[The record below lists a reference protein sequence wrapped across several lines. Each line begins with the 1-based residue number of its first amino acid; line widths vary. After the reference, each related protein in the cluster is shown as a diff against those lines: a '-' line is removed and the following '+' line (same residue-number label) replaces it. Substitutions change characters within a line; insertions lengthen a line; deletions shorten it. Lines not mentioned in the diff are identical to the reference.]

1 MGRRS
6 PETFFVTSL
15 VRMEEGTCMELS
27 SKILVVDD
35 ELQIQLLLEEFLT
48 SIGHTARLAGDGEQA
63 LQVLQTETLDGV
75 LVDLKMPRMGGMEL
89 LRLIKFSYPSLPVIM
104 MTGYPSVE
112 IAVEA
117 MKEGAI
123 DFITKPLRLD
133 AVRLA
138 VARISRNPICHR
150 SISTHPSSPAILGP
164 SLLSTISGKIKE
176 LSILYAISDAFQ
188 DTTDTEVTLQRLT
201 QVAREIVGARSSSFT
216 ILDRESYRRPVK
228 TVKAGDENSLLE
240 VVSTVDDRTLDRLI
254 KDHKPILING
264 TLSGIVVPVL
274 IKNELLGLLGV
285 WEKQEPLPFTEEEV
299 LLLLTLCRKAALSL
313 ENQFLYES
321 LYQSLL
327 ETLKALVT
335 TLEARDPYTRAH
347 SQRVSHYAT
356 ALAAKMGCSKEE
368 QDIVTVAGFLHD
380 IGKVGI
386 CDAILLKTEP
396 LTPAEYE
403 TIKTHPIIGEQIVQH
418 LGYFSRERSIIRHH
432 HEWWD
437 GRGYPDGLTQHQIPL
452 LARILTVSDAFD
464 AITSS
469 RPYRAGRPFREAL
482 EELDCW
488 AGIQFDADAVSAFRH
503 VIERDLPIATLA
515 RQPGAP
521 V

>member
-1 MGRRS
+1 MG
-6 PETFFVTSL
+6 
-15 VRMEEGTCMELS
+15 EGNHMKLL

-35 ELQIQLLLEEFLT
+35 EPQIQFLLEEFLT
-48 SIGHTARLAGDGEQA
+48 SLGCTVRLAGDGEQA
-63 LQVLQTETLDGV
+63 LRLLQREAFDGV
-75 LVDLKMPRMGGMEL
+75 LVDLKMAKMGGMEL
-89 LRLIKFSYPSLPVIM
+89 LRLIKLSYPMLPVIM

-112 IAVEA
+112 VAVEA
-117 MKEGAI
+117 MKEGAV

-133 AVRLA
+133 ALQLA
-138 VARISRNPICHR
+138 VARISGNHFASQSIATHR
-150 SISTHPSSPAILGP
+150 CTSAISSPSP
-164 SLLSTISGKIKE
+164 LSTIPGKIKE
-176 LSILYAISDAFQ
+176 LSILYAISEAFQ
-188 DTTDTEVTLQRLT
+188 DITDTDVTFQRLV
-201 QVAREIVGARSSSFT
+201 QLAREIVGANSSSFT
-216 ILDRESYRRPVK
+216 ILDGESYRTAVK
-228 TVKAGDENSLLE
+228 TVNAGDEEYLPE
-240 VVSTVDDRTLDRLI
+240 VQTAIDDRTLDRLI
-254 KDHKPILING
+254 KERKPILFNDAQ
-264 TLSGIVVPVL
+264 SGIVIPVF
-274 IKNELLGLLGV
+274 IKNELLGLLSV
-285 WEKQEPLPFTEEEV
+285 WEKQGHLPFTEEEV

-347 SQRVSHYAT
+347 SQRVSRYAT

-368 QDIVTVAGFLHD
+368 QDIITVAGFLHD

-437 GRGYPDGLTQHQIPL
+437 GQGYPDGLMQHQIPF
-452 LARILTVSDAFD
+452 LARVLTVADAFD
-464 AITSS
+464 AITSN

-488 AGIQFDADAVSAFRH
+488 AGIQFDADAVGAFRH
-503 VIERDLPIATLA
+503 VVERDLAHSALM
-515 RQPGAP
+515 R
-521 V
+521 

>member
-1 MGRRS
+1 
-6 PETFFVTSL
+6 
-15 VRMEEGTCMELS
+15 MEEGNRMELL

-35 ELQIQLLLEEFLT
+35 ELQIQFLLDEFLT
-48 SIGHTARLAGDGEQA
+48 SLGHTVRLAGDGEQA
-63 LQVLQTETLDGV
+63 LRLLQTEGFDGV
-75 LVDLKMPRMGGMEL
+75 LVDLKMAKMGGMEL
-89 LRLIKFSYPSLPVIM
+89 LRLIKLSYPTLPVIM

-112 IAVEA
+112 VAVEA
-117 MKEGAI
+117 MKEGAV

-133 AVRLA
+133 ALQLA
-138 VARISRNPICHR
+138 VARISGKHFPYP
-150 SISTHPSSPAILGP
+150 SIATHPYTSAISSRSP
-164 SLLSTISGKIKE
+164 LSTIPGKIKE
-176 LSILYAISDAFQ
+176 LSILYAISEAFQ
-188 DTTDTEVTLQRLT
+188 DITDTEVTFHCLAQL
-201 QVAREIVGARSSSFT
+201 AREIVGANSSSFT
-216 ILDRESYRRPVK
+216 ILDGESYRTSVK
-228 TVKAGDENSLLE
+228 TVNTGDAEYLLE
-240 VVSTVDDRTLDRLI
+240 VRSAIDDGTLDRLI
-254 KDHKPILING
+254 KERKPILFNDVQ
-264 TLSGIVVPVL
+264 SGIVIPVF
-274 IKNELLGLLGV
+274 IKNELLGLLSV
-285 WEKQEPLPFTEEEV
+285 WEKQEHLPFTEEDV

-356 ALAAKMGCSKEE
+356 ALAAKMGCTKEE

-403 TIKTHPIIGEQIVQH
+403 TIKAHPIIGEQIVQH

-437 GRGYPDGLTQHQIPL
+437 GRGYPDGLMQHQIPF
-452 LARILTVSDAFD
+452 LARVLTVADAFD
-464 AITSS
+464 AITSN
-469 RPYRAGRPFREAL
+469 RPYRAGRPCREAL

-503 VIERDLPIATLA
+503 VVESDLPHMALM
-515 RQPGAP
+515 Q
-521 V
+521 

>member
-1 MGRRS
+1 
-6 PETFFVTSL
+6 
-15 VRMEEGTCMELS
+15 MELL

-35 ELQIQLLLEEFLT
+35 ELQIQFLLEEFLT
-48 SIGHTARLAGDGEQA
+48 SLGHTVRLAGDGEEA
-63 LQVLQTETLDGV
+63 IRILQTEDFDGIIA
-75 LVDLKMPRMGGMEL
+75 DLKMAKMGGMEL
-89 LRLIKFSYPSLPVIM
+89 LHLIKLSYPTMPVIM

-112 IAVEA
+112 VAVEA
-117 MKEGAI
+117 MKEGAV
-123 DFITKPLRLD
+123 DFITKPLRLE
-133 AVRLA
+133 ALRLA
-138 VARISRNPICHR
+138 VTRMIRKHLPYQT
-150 SISTHPSSPAILGP
+150 ISTHSCPSAISGPAP
-164 SLLSTISGKIKE
+164 ISSIPGKIKE
-176 LSILYAISDAFQ
+176 LSILYAISEAFQ
-188 DTTDTEVTLQRLT
+188 DIMDTDVTFQRLADL
-201 QVAREIVGARSSSFT
+201 AREIVGAKSSSFT
-216 ILDRESYRRPVK
+216 ILDGESYRTSVK
-228 TVKAGDENSLLE
+228 TVNAGDEEHHLDVRSAI
-240 VVSTVDDRTLDRLI
+240 DDRTLDRLI
-254 KDHKPILING
+254 RERKPILLHDG
-264 TLSGIVVPVL
+264 QSGIVIPVF
-274 IKNELLGLLGV
+274 IKNEPLGLLSV
-285 WEKQEPLPFTEEEV
+285 WEKQESLRFSEEEV

-321 LYQSLL
+321 LYQNLL
-327 ETLKALVT
+327 ETLKALVM

-403 TIKTHPIIGEQIVQH
+403 TIKAHPIIGEQIVQH

-437 GRGYPDGLTQHQIPL
+437 GRGYPDGLTQHNIPF
-452 LARILTVSDAFD
+452 LARVLTVADAFD
-464 AITSS
+464 AITSN

-488 AGIQFDADAVSAFRH
+488 AGIQFDTDAVSAFRH
-503 VIERDLPIATLA
+503 VIEREFLHST
-515 RQPGAP
+515 RMQ
-521 V
+521 

>member
-1 MGRRS
+1 
-6 PETFFVTSL
+6 
-15 VRMEEGTCMELS
+15 MEKGNSMKLS

-35 ELQIQLLLEEFLT
+35 EPQIQLLLEEFLT
-48 SIGHTARLAGDGEQA
+48 SLGHTVRLAGDGEQA
-63 LQVLQTETLDGV
+63 LKLLQREAFDGA
-75 LVDLKMPRMGGMEL
+75 LVDLKMAKLDGMEL
-89 LRLIKFSYPSLPVIM
+89 LRLIKPSFPTLPVIM

-112 IAVEA
+112 VAVEA
-117 MKEGAI
+117 MKEGAV

-133 AVRLA
+133 ALRLA
-138 VARISRNPICHR
+138 VARISGQH
-150 SISTHPSSPAILGP
+150 SSPQSSATLPSPPTILGP
-164 SLLSTISGKIKE
+164 SLLSTIPGKIKE
-176 LSILYAISDAFQ
+176 LSILYAISEAFQ
-188 DTTDTEVTLQRLT
+188 DITDMEATFQRLV
-201 QVAREIVGARSSSFT
+201 QVAREIAGAHRSSFT
-216 ILDRESYRRPVK
+216 ILGRESYRTPVK
-228 TVKAGDENSLLE
+228 TVTTDDEDDLLE
-240 VVSTVDDRTLDRLI
+240 EQPSIDDRTLDQLI
-254 KDHKPILING
+254 KERKPILFNA
-264 TLSGIVVPVL
+264 TQPGIVVPVL
-274 IKNELLGLLGV
+274 IKNELLGILSV
-285 WEKQEPLPFTEEEV
+285 WEKQEHVAFTEEEV

-356 ALAAKMGCSKEE
+356 ALAAKMGCTKEE

-396 LTPAEYE
+396 LTPVEYE
-403 TIKTHPIIGEQIVQH
+403 IIKTHPIIGEQIVQH

-437 GRGYPDGLTQHQIPL
+437 GRGYPDALTKDQIPF
-452 LARILTVSDAFD
+452 LARILSVADAFD
-464 AITSS
+464 AITSD

-482 EELDCW
+482 EELDAW
-488 AGIQFDADAVSAFRH
+488 VGIQFDADAVVAFRH
-503 VIERDLPIATLA
+503 LIERDLPLA
-515 RQPGAP
+515 EPTP
-521 V
+521 

>member
-1 MGRRS
+1 MG
-6 PETFFVTSL
+6 
-15 VRMEEGTCMELS
+15 EGNDMKLL
-27 SKILVVDD
+27 SKIFVVDD
-35 ELQIQLLLEEFLT
+35 EPQIQFLLEEFLT
-48 SIGHTARLAGDGEQA
+48 SLGYTVRLAGDGEQA
-63 LQVLQTETLDGV
+63 LRLLQREAFDGV
-75 LVDLKMPRMGGMEL
+75 LVDLKMAKMGGMEL
-89 LRLIKFSYPSLPVIM
+89 LRLIKLSYPMLPVIM

-112 IAVEA
+112 VAVEA
-117 MKEGAI
+117 MKEGAV

-133 AVRLA
+133 ALQLA
-138 VARISRNPICHR
+138 VARISGNHFASQSIAAHR
-150 SISTHPSSPAILGP
+150 CTSAISRPSP
-164 SLLSTISGKIKE
+164 LSTIPGKIKE
-176 LSILYAISDAFQ
+176 LSILYAISEAFQ
-188 DTTDTEVTLQRLT
+188 DITDTDVTFQRLV
-201 QVAREIVGARSSSFT
+201 QLAREIVGANSSSFT
-216 ILDRESYRRPVK
+216 ILDGESYRTAVK
-228 TVKAGDENSLLE
+228 TVNAGDEKYLPE
-240 VVSTVDDRTLDRLI
+240 VQTAIDDRTLDRLI
-254 KDHKPILING
+254 KERKPILFNDAQ
-264 TLSGIVVPVL
+264 SGIVIPVF
-274 IKNELLGLLGV
+274 IKNELLGLLSV
-285 WEKQEPLPFTEEEV
+285 WEKQGHLPFTEEEV

-347 SQRVSHYAT
+347 SQRVSRYAT

-368 QDIVTVAGFLHD
+368 QDIITVAGFLHD

-437 GRGYPDGLTQHQIPL
+437 GRGYPDGLMQHQIPF
-452 LARILTVSDAFD
+452 LARVLTVADAFD
-464 AITSS
+464 AITSN

-488 AGIQFDADAVSAFRH
+488 AGIQFDADAVGAFRH
-503 VIERDLPIATLA
+503 VVERDLAHSALM
-515 RQPGAP
+515 R
-521 V
+521 

>member
-1 MGRRS
+1 MK
-6 PETFFVTSL
+6 L
-15 VRMEEGTCMELS
+15 L

-35 ELQIQLLLEEFLT
+35 ELQMQFLLEEFLT
-48 SIGHTARLAGDGEQA
+48 SLGYTVRLAGDGEQA
-63 LQVLQTETLDGV
+63 LRLLQREAFYGV
-75 LVDLKMPRMGGMEL
+75 LVDLKMAKMGGIEL
-89 LRLIKFSYPSLPVIM
+89 LRLIKLSYPMLPVIM

-112 IAVEA
+112 VAVEA
-117 MKEGAI
+117 MKEGAV
-123 DFITKPLRLD
+123 DFITKPIRLD
-133 AVRLA
+133 ALQLA
-138 VARISRNPICHR
+138 IARIGGNHFTSQ
-150 SISTHPSSPAILGP
+150 SIVTQPCTSAISSPSP
-164 SLLSTISGKIKE
+164 LSTIPGKIKE
-176 LSILYAISDAFQ
+176 LSILYAISEAFQ
-188 DTTDTEVTLQRLT
+188 DITDIEMTFQRLV
-201 QVAREIVGARSSSFT
+201 QLAREIAGANSSSFT
-216 ILDRESYRRPVK
+216 ILDGESYRTAIK
-228 TVKAGDENSLLE
+228 TVNAGDEKHLPE
-240 VVSTVDDRTLDRLI
+240 VQSAIDDHTLNRLI
-254 KDHKPILING
+254 KERKPILFNDAQ
-264 TLSGIVVPVL
+264 SGIIIPVF
-274 IKNELLGLLGV
+274 IKNELLGLLSV
-285 WEKQEPLPFTEEEV
+285 WEKQGHLPFTEEEV

-347 SQRVSHYAT
+347 SQRVSRYAT

-437 GRGYPDGLTQHQIPL
+437 GRGYPDGLMQHQIPF
-452 LARILTVSDAFD
+452 LARVLTVADAFD
-464 AITSS
+464 AITSN

-488 AGIQFDADAVSAFRH
+488 AGIQFDTDVVDAFRH
-503 VIERDLPIATLA
+503 VLERDLTLIALM
-515 RQPGAP
+515 R
-521 V
+521 